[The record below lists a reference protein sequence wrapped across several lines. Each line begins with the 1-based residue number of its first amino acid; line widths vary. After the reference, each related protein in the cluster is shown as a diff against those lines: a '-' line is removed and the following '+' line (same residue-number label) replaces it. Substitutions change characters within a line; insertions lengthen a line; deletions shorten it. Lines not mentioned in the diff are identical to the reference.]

1 MGWVPR
7 FATETPAAS
16 YRTKNCL
23 RNNEQLSVSAD
34 ELRRFAAVT
43 DRRYNKTIL
52 KQPIVI
58 AIDGTS
64 ASGKST
70 NAKRVAR
77 SLGFVYVDT
86 GAMYRTLAW
95 HCLKKKVDLH
105 DSKAVAAAC
114 RHWKTSLACVDGH
127 VRLLV
132 DGFFPE
138 KEIRTAEVS
147 VATSMVAVI
156 PKVRE
161 WMKKTQR
168 ECIQFG
174 NLVMEGRDIGTN
186 VFPETNFK
194 YYLDAHLEERT
205 KRRAAE
211 GVNEN
216 LADRDKRDSQRAT
229 APLMVAL
236 GAVIINNSNMT
247 TDQTSSLILSD
258 FRKRAAMFGVALP
271 DPDKATVHSR
281 ATESK

>member
-1 MGWVPR
+1 MK
-7 FATETPAAS
+7 S
-16 YRTKNCL
+16 
-23 RNNEQLSVSAD
+23 
-34 ELRRFAAVT
+34 
-43 DRRYNKTIL
+43 

-70 NAKRVAR
+70 NAKLVAKA
-77 SLGFVYVDT
+77 LGYVYVDT

-95 HCLKKKVDLH
+95 HCLKKRIDLH
-105 DSKAVAAAC
+105 DAKAVAVAC
-114 RHWKTSLACVDGH
+114 RRWKTSLACVGTH

-132 DGFFPE
+132 DGFFPD
-138 KEIRTAEVS
+138 KEIRTSEVS

-156 PKVRE
+156 PKVRD

-186 VFPETNFK
+186 VFPETDYK

-216 LADRDKRDSQRAT
+216 LAARDQRDSQRAA

-236 GAVIINNSNMT
+236 GARIINNSNMSSEE
-247 TDQTSSLILSD
+247 TSGLIIAD
-258 FRKRAAMFGVALP
+258 IRKRFAL
-271 DPDKATVHSR
+271 A
-281 ATESK
+281 